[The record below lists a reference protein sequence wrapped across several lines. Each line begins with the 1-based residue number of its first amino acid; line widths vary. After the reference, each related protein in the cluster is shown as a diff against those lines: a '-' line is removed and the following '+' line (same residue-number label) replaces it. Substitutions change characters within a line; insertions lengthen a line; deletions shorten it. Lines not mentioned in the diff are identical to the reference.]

1 MPMSIINPTD
11 FDRHFDCDFISL
23 ILLICPPCSEACLR
37 GPQCCRDSLSWC
49 LTVAGDSQV
58 SPLSVSYNIVVMEAW
73 GRLEDMWD
81 LRNGALISSSNIIHF
96 NYENFS

>member
-11 FDRHFDCDFISL
+11 FDRHFDSDFISL
-23 ILLICPPCSEACLR
+23 ILLIVSHVVRLACVAR
-37 GPQCCRDSLSWC
+37 S
-49 LTVAGDSQV
+49 VAGTLSVDVWLSPETV
-58 SPLSVSYNIVVMEAW
+58 RCPPLSVSYNIVVMEAW

-96 NYENFS
+96 NYDNFS